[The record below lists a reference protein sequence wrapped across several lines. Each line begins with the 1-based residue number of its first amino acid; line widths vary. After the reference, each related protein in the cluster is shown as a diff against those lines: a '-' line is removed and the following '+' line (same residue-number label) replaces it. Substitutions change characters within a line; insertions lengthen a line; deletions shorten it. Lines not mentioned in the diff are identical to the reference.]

1 MNNLSKNPAFMKRM
15 ENAVEFKP
23 NDSAETKTNYW
34 LLAAQLLAAL
44 GGAYCLY
51 KMTKPR
57 TITIN
62 HYHLPKTSLG
72 DVSPVTES
80 KNNTQNTAA

>member
-1 MNNLSKNPAFMKRM
+1 MKRM

-51 KMTKPR
+51 KMTEPL

-62 HYHLPKTSLG
+62 HYYLPKPLSGEEST
-72 DVSPVTES
+72 VTES
-80 KNNTQNTAA
+80 KNPIQDTVG

>member
-23 NDSAETKTNYW
+23 NMASETTSNYW
-34 LLAAQLLAAL
+34 PVIVQLLVVA

-51 KMTKPR
+51 KMTEPR
-57 TITIN
+57 KIIIN
-62 HYHLPKTSLG
+62 HYHLPKPLSG

-80 KNNTQNTAA
+80 KNNTQNTGA